1 MNPLASLP
9 PAAPGA
15 WPLLGHI
22 PRLAPD
28 PLAFFQR
35 LRDHGPVV
43 RIRLGSRPAY
53 VVNSPDLVR
62 RLHLADQK
70 LFDKGGP
77 LIEKSRLFLGNGLAT
92 CPAADHTRQRPLMQP
107 AFHPDQ
113 LARYTGIMRHAVAEV
128 IGSWQPGQVISLN
141 EQMHRIT
148 ADVTSRT
155 LISAEH
161 ARPAAAQIARALP
174 AVLRGLYWRMVVPGR
189 LFPYIPLPVNRRFDD
204 QMQRT
209 RHLIDQV
216 VSHYRATT
224 TDHDDLLSMVIAACE
239 QEPDPRQAIYDQVV
253 TILMGGVE
261 TTATTLVWLLRLLDR
276 HPPVHEKLL
285 AEITATPGTRPPDPA
300 DLPYTQQALIETLR
314 LYPPGWIVSRSTT
327 AEVHWHE
334 GRIPAGADIFYSP
347 YTLHRDP
354 DPFPDPEAFVPERW
368 SAERVTP
375 AQRQGFF
382 GFGLGRRKCIG
393 DTFGLTEAA
402 ITVAAILGRWR
413 LEHTGPMTAR
423 PLIGTLLMAPA
434 TRMRVRAR

>member
-1 MNPLASLP
+1 MDPRHSSP
-9 PAAPGA
+9 PTAPGA

-28 PLAFFQR
+28 PLVFFQR
-35 LRDHGPVV
+35 LRDQGPVV
-43 RIRLGSRPAY
+43 RIRLGGRPAY

-62 RLHLADQK
+62 RLYFTDQK

-92 CPAADHTRQRPLMQP
+92 CPAADHIRQRPLMQP
-107 AFHPDQ
+107 AFHPDR
-113 LARYTGIMRHAVAEV
+113 LAHYTSTMRRCVAEV
-128 IGSWQPGQVISLN
+128 VGSWQPGQVINLN

-148 ADVTSRT
+148 AEVTSRT

-161 ARPAAAQIARALP
+161 ARPAAARIARALP
-174 AVLRGLYWRMVVPGR
+174 DILRGLYWRMVVPGR
-189 LFPYIPLPVNRRFDD
+189 LFPRVPLPVNRRFDD
-204 QMQRT
+204 QMRRT

-216 VSHYRATT
+216 VSHYRATPA
-224 TDHDDLLSMVIAACE
+224 DYGDLLSMVIAACE
-239 QEPDPRQAIYDQVV
+239 QEPDPRRAVYDQVV

-276 HPPVHEKLL
+276 HPPVHERLL
-285 AEITATPGTRPPDPA
+285 AELASTPGTNSA
-300 DLPYTQQALIETLR
+300 DLHHTQQAITETLR

-327 AEVHWHE
+327 ADVDWTE
-334 GRIPAGADIFYSP
+334 GRIPAGADVFYSP
-347 YTLHRDP
+347 YALHRDP
-354 DPFPDPEAFVPERW
+354 APFPDPEVFDPDRW
-368 SAERVTP
+368 STGRVTP

-402 ITVAAILGRWR
+402 IAVAAILRRWR
-413 LEHTGPMTAR
+413 LEHTGPVTDR
-423 PLIGTLLMAPA
+423 PVIGTLLMAPP
-434 TRMRVRAR
+434 TSMRIRAR